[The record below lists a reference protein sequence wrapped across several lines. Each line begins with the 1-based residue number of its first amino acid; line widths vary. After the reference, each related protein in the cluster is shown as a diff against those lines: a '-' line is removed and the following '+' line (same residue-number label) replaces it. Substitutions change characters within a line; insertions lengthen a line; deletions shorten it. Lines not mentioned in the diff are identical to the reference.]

1 MKLMIEQGMNQ
12 FPSLNITISMDVR
25 FLVTFL
31 EVVKTRHFTK
41 TAENLYL
48 TPSAVSARIKQLEE
62 YFNTPLFI
70 RHRHSIQ
77 LTAAGER
84 LVPYAESLALT
95 LNDAVK
101 AMNNIEV
108 QHIAIAGTPNAWELY
123 LNNAVDHI
131 TQCFP
136 KLSVRAD
143 ILSNEQL
150 SRQLHERTL
159 DLAIVSEPFK
169 SEHIEMLPLHDI
181 VMHVCWAK
189 GVNNGSFTN
198 AQEASSKFIN
208 VEWAGTKI
216 KESLEKYFP
225 LCRDAKFNTGSV
237 RIALDYLLNHGG
249 MAVLPE
255 VLIRPYMATNQIKLA
270 TALEPTTNLLYLA
283 YIKDVKHLGLADI
296 ISFLLSQEAPVSTP
310 Q

>member
-1 MKLMIEQGMNQ
+1 MIEQGMNQ
-12 FPSLNITISMDVR
+12 FPYLNITVSMDVR

-62 YFNTPLFI
+62 YFNAPLFI

-84 LVPYAESLALT
+84 LVPFAETLALT

-101 AMNNIEV
+101 AMHSIDV

-123 LNNAVDHI
+123 LNQAVDHI
-131 TQCFP
+131 TQRFP
-136 KLSVRAD
+136 MLSVRAD

-169 SEHIEMLPLHDI
+169 SEHIEMRPLHN
-181 VMHVCWAK
+181 VEMLVCWAN
-189 GVNNGSFTN
+189 GAVNNTF
-198 AQEASSKFIN
+198 ADAREASAKYIN
-208 VEWAGTKI
+208 VEWAGAKI
-216 KESLEKYFP
+216 KESLDKHFP
-225 LCRDAKFNTGSV
+225 RCRDAKFNTGSV

-255 VLIRPYMATNQIKLA
+255 SLTRPYIETKQVNLA
-270 TALEPTTNLLYLA
+270 RELEPTTNQLWLA
-283 YIKDVKHLGLADI
+283 YIKDVKHSGLAEI
-296 ISFLLSQEAPVSTP
+296 IGFLLEQETLVSEP